1 MKETKNN
8 LKFVE
13 LCNTLEGIET
23 YPLDKKILQY
33 LTKLMAWKQS
43 KPKFPLLYFLVFS
56 EEKLKNLVKHTKQ
69 LKEFGVD

>member
-1 MKETKNN
+1 MKERNKQTNKKN

-33 LTKLMAWKQS
+33 LTKVDGLEAKQAKVLS
-43 KPKFPLLYFLVFS
+43 FIFFGFLR
-56 EEKLKNLVKHTKQ
+56 EKTEKTLSNTQ
-69 LKEFGVD
+69 SS